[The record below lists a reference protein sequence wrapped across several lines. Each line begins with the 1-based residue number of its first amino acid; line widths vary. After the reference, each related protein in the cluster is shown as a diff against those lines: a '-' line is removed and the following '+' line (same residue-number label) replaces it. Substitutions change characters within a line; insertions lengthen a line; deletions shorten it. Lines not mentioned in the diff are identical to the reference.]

1 MFMIKKF
8 YYLILC
14 IRISNI
20 DIATNQTTPK
30 NSNKISKSLY
40 LIYIY
45 IYIYIGGGVYFRYK
59 TSKTGIKTS
68 KLYTTR
74 YALSV
79 RRATISLSPL
89 YYLII
94 IRLGNHYLVHGYAH
108 GGLTPQRLSMPV
120 VQKNHSLTRRVIF
133 GLLLK
138 RVLSNFLETGLQH
151 CKESDCQCSKNQTGL
166 ACFPVQAIQIHDG

>member
-20 DIATNQTTPK
+20 DIATNQTTQK
-30 NSNKISKSLY
+30 NTNKISKSLY

-45 IYIYIGGGVYFRYK
+45 IGGSVYFQYK

-79 RRATISLSPL
+79 RRATISLSPSL
-89 YYLII
+89 
-94 IRLGNHYLVHGYAH
+94 
-108 GGLTPQRLSMPV
+108 LSHNNQTWESLFGSRVCPRRTYTSEA
-120 VQKNHSLTRRVIF
+120 QHARRTKNHSLTR
-133 GLLLK
+133 
-138 RVLSNFLETGLQH
+138 
-151 CKESDCQCSKNQTGL
+151 
-166 ACFPVQAIQIHDG
+166 

>member
-45 IYIYIGGGVYFRYK
+45 IYIGGGVYFRYK

-79 RRATISLSPL
+79 RRATISLSPPL
-89 YYLII
+89 
-94 IRLGNHYLVHGYAH
+94 
-108 GGLTPQRLSMPV
+108 LSH
-120 VQKNHSLTRRVIF
+120 N
-133 GLLLK
+133 
-138 RVLSNFLETGLQH
+138 
-151 CKESDCQCSKNQTGL
+151 NQTWESLFGSRVCPRRTYSSEAQHARRTKKSL
-166 ACFPVQAIQIHDG
+166 PD

>member
-45 IYIYIGGGVYFRYK
+45 IYILEGVYIF
-59 TSKTGIKTS
+59 GIK
-68 KLYTTR
+68 
-74 YALSV
+74 
-79 RRATISLSPL
+79 
-89 YYLII
+89 
-94 IRLGNHYLVHGYAH
+94 LV
-108 GGLTPQRLSMPV
+108 
-120 VQKNHSLTRRVIF
+120 K
-133 GLLLK
+133 
-138 RVLSNFLETGLQH
+138 
-151 CKESDCQCSKNQTGL
+151 
-166 ACFPVQAIQIHDG
+166 QA

>member
-1 MFMIKKF
+1 MIKKF

-20 DIATNQTTPK
+20 DIATNQTTQK
-30 NSNKISKSLY
+30 NTDKISKSLY

-45 IYIYIGGGVYFRYK
+45 IYIGVGVYFQYK

-79 RRATISLSPL
+79 RRATISLSPPL
-89 YYLII
+89 LSHNNQTWESLFGS
-94 IRLGNHYLVHGYAH
+94 RVTSAH
-108 GGLTPQRLSMPV
+108 GGLTPQRLSMLV
-120 VQKNHSLTRRVIF
+120 VQKNHSLTR
-133 GLLLK
+133 
-138 RVLSNFLETGLQH
+138 
-151 CKESDCQCSKNQTGL
+151 
-166 ACFPVQAIQIHDG
+166 